1 MLAIY
6 WQVFY
11 WKLMKKKKGSTCFWP
26 PLLMSFFHCAVS
38 QQSLWLSFHC
48 SFIYKMYF
56 LLLIGSSASFLLF
69 CVGTFLI
76 LFLNVYAVLLYLSLA
91 ISPKS
96 FHPSG
101 FFLSFEVSGELVIEP
116 LGTSDTL
123 LQEGV
128 WTSVLNCSYLRFC
141 QVLFNSFSP

>member
-1 MLAIY
+1 
-6 WQVFY
+6 
-11 WKLMKKKKGSTCFWP
+11 
-26 PLLMSFFHCAVS
+26 
-38 QQSLWLSFHC
+38 
-48 SFIYKMYF
+48 MYF